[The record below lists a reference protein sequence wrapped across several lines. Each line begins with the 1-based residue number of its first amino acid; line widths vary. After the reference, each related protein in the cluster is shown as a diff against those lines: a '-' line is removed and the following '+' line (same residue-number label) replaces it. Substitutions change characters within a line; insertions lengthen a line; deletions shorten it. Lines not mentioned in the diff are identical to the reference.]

1 MAKSPKLLAFFFL
14 LNLIIVNDRK
24 LSRIALA
31 GLVFGGLVFGC
42 YSYWK
47 NLPPKETG
55 QEPDG
60 GEEETGSET
69 FSITWTKDNGARVTD
84 GSVPYIYKLPDG
96 RYRLYYCGQG
106 GILSAISNNGLDF
119 TKDSGVRIAPASG
132 FESVVCDPTLV
143 ELADGRVRMY
153 YKGADSSQGGPGQSI
168 HKIFSAVSTDGL
180 TFTREGLRIDSEKTD
195 DRGWA
200 SVPEAIELSDGRV
213 RIYYVT
219 GDSEANNGIASAISS
234 DGLAFTKESGVRVPN
249 FVDPAILQLADGTF
263 LMLVAN
269 PGFYQEVPSGIYS
282 FTSADGLAFGNRQTV
297 LAGNN
302 IFDPTV
308 VFLDGQTLRVYF
320 GKIPADL
327 GLPSTESAT
336 GIIQ

>member
-1 MAKSPKLLAFFFL
+1 M
-14 LNLIIVNDRK
+14 NDRK
-24 LSRIALA
+24 ISRIALA
-31 GLVFGGLVFGC
+31 VLLVAGLAFGG

-55 QEPDG
+55 QEPAG
-60 GEEETGSET
+60 GEGTGSET
-69 FSITWTKDNGARVTD
+69 ASITWTKDNGARVTD
-84 GSVPYIYKLPDG
+84 GSVPYIYKLSDG

-106 GILSAISNNGLDF
+106 GILSAVSTDGLAF
-119 TKDSGVRIAPASG
+119 NKESGIRIAPANG
-132 FESVVCDPTLV
+132 FEAVVCDPTLI

-180 TFTREGLRIDSEKTD
+180 NFTREGLRIDSEKTD

-200 SVPEAIELSDGRV
+200 SVPEAIKLSDGRV

-234 DGLAFTKESGVRVPN
+234 DGLTFTKESGARVLN
-249 FVDPAILQLADGTF
+249 FVDPAVLQLADGTF

-269 PGFYQEVPSGIYS
+269 PGFYQAVPAGIYS
-282 FTSADGLAFGNRQTV
+282 FTSVDGLTFVNRQTV
-297 LAGNN
+297 LEGSN

-308 VFLDGQTLRVYF
+308 VQLDNQTLRVYF
-320 GKIPADL
+320 GKIPPDL

-336 GIIQ
+336 GIIK